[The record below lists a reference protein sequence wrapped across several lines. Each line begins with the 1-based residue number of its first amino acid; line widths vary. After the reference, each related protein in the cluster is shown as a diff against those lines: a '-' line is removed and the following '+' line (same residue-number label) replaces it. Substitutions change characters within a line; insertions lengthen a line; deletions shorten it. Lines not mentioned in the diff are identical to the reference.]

1 MEATATCAACGRP
14 LEDRRRRYC
23 STVCKDRA
31 RRERAEATAVQA
43 SAIASS
49 APEGVSLSAP
59 GSDAPESAHGKRGG
73 LLALAAI
80 PFLVASGAVY
90 YLRRRR

>member
-31 RRERAEATAVQA
+31 RRERAEETAVQA

-49 APEGVSLSAP
+49 APEGVSPP
-59 GSDAPESAHGKRGG
+59 GTPESAHGKGRGG